1 MKSID
6 MNYIV
11 RVYVLHENALVI
23 HNQQKYRELEET
35 FTWFVEVHEELF
47 RKVWKETKS
56 IVKNYSCEKIKS
68 TIILMLSFVNMSM

>member
-1 MKSID
+1 

-35 FTWFVEVHEELF
+35 FT
-47 RKVWKETKS
+47 
-56 IVKNYSCEKIKS
+56 
-68 TIILMLSFVNMSM
+68 